1 MIPKFR
7 GQEKDIEYYHSLA
20 ALAVCCGVAGLV
32 LTRMTTKFLNKKVCM
47 RYQVAERFVV
57 DQQNNL
63 LIRYLLLSSPG
74 DGGDAGAS
82 SASRHVT

>member
-1 MIPKFR
+1 MNITIHWQR
-7 GQEKDIEYYHSLA
+7 WQC
-20 ALAVCCGVAGLV
+20 AVAVAVLV

>member
-1 MIPKFR
+1 MSADDLKVH
-7 GQEKDIEYYHSLA
+7 KDIQYYTIHWQRWQC
-20 ALAVCCGVAGLV
+20 AVAVAGLV

-63 LIRYLLLSSPG
+63 LIRYLLLSRPS
-74 DGGDAGAS
+74 DGGDAGEVQAQPRS
-82 SASRHVT
+82 

>member
-1 MIPKFR
+1 MNITIHWQR
-7 GQEKDIEYYHSLA
+7 WLCVVA
-20 ALAVCCGVAGLV
+20 VAGLV

-74 DGGDAGAS
+74 DGGDAGGCKLSLAP
-82 SASRHVT
+82 RHIKYLTAM